1 MTRSLVF
8 AIGVVLLTA
17 GVAGA
22 KTKVAVVAFEG
33 DDNGSV
39 SEVVTDL
46 LDGDYTVSGSKQVSR
61 AIDKLGLDAQ
71 LSDKDLKK
79 LANELE
85 VDAILRG
92 DLTKKGGKKLLHV
105 KLYVK
110 GKKIRGFKVEFA
122 SAKSEKFKTALK
134 DKLDEKL
141 TGKEKAKPEE
151 DVAATEPAS
160 DEEDPLGGGTA
171 AKGQK
176 GKKGAKTE
184 KTAKTEAVDEEEKPA
199 KGKKGKKDKAEKAEA
214 PAEEEKPAD
223 SEEKTD
229 TAEKAEKTDEEKAEG
244 DKTAEDTGAAK
255 AKKKTA
261 SADADEED
269 VGVTAGVTTS
279 SSSSSGRAANVDAV
293 RIDIGPSVSAR
304 TLKFNSRAFEEA
316 PKPYQN
322 APVGGAR
329 VAGELYP
336 LAFGDPHSFI
346 SGIGFAG
353 HYDKTLKLNLQSTA
367 QPGTKFPVEQLQW
380 EVGIRMRVA
389 FGHRATSP
397 TATLGVGYFHRKF
410 EINRSQLMEGN
421 IIDLPDVFYKG
432 YDPGIEFRIPIIKQ
446 VALLLGGSAVLVS
459 DTGQIQ
465 QLYSY
470 GRAKVTGGQG
480 MAGIDVVIANRIAFR
495 VTGEMAQFG
504 FAFTGNGQQTYNR
517 DNDPS
522 TPDVGG
528 AADRYFGGAA
538 TLAVLY

>member
-1 MTRSLVF
+1 MTRSLVV

-33 DDNGSV
+33 DDNGSL

-61 AIDKLGLDAQ
+61 AIDKLGLDAE

-92 DLTKKGGKKLLHV
+92 DLTTKKGRKLLHV

-122 SAKSEKFKTALK
+122 SAKSEKFKSALK

-141 TGKEKAKPEE
+141 SGKEKAKQE
-151 DVAATEPAS
+151 DEVAAAEPAS
-160 DEEDPLGGGTA
+160 DEEDPLGG
-171 AKGQK
+171 AKGTK
-176 GKKGAKTE
+176 GKKGKKAE
-184 KTAKTEAVDEEEKPA
+184 KIAKTEAADEEEKPA
-199 KGKKGKKDKAEKAEA
+199 KGKKGKKDKGSAD
-214 PAEEEKPAD
+214 EEKPAD
-223 SEEKTD
+223 SDENTD
-229 TAEKAEKTDEEKAEG
+229 TAEKTDEEMAEG
-244 DKTAEDTGAAK
+244 DKAGDEEGGAK

-269 VGVTAGVTTS
+269 VGVTAGVTTGGGS
-279 SSSSSGRAANVDAV
+279 SGGRAANVDAV

-336 LAFGDPHSFI
+336 LAFGNPHSFI
-346 SGIGFAG
+346 SGLGFAG